1 MAGTIYSGA
10 YTTGI
15 NLTNPATQ
23 RPATVT
29 GKITSTNSA
38 AIFGSAAFAWTVN
51 NRGTI
56 DNTGTSG
63 NGINL
68 LAGGTVNNLVAA
80 SGTTTPGSLIE
91 GYFNGVQ
98 IQAATGSVDNLGTI
112 KGTGTASIGVNMAA
126 GGTVFNGNTS
136 DTTASISGVRNAILI
151 YGGPGIVTNFGTL
164 TTTVGSRAVVLRAGG
179 DVTNGSSSSTAALI
193 SGPGGGVYISYGSGT
208 VTNFGTISGATTGGN
223 GVALRDGGRVTN
235 GQSGSTAGL
244 IIGVSVPAVII
255 SVASGTVTNFG
266 TIEQTS
272 TSSGAVGLIEGGSVA
287 NGAVGAVSA
296 LIAGPSYGVYAANL
310 PATVTNFGTIQ
321 STSTAS
327 GNGINFEDGGS
338 VTNFGT
344 VENTSTSAAVYL
356 RAGGSV
362 TNSTTGAS
370 VGLISGDGNA
380 IAFRGG
386 AGTVVNSG
394 SVESSGSNG
403 IYINLGGSVTNQA
416 GGVIAGHLNGIYNRG
431 VAITVANSGLI
442 ETTGTADGIYLR
454 GAGSVTNNAGG
465 TITGSAAGIALG
477 VLGGTVTNH
486 GVINGVIG
494 FYGGYRH
501 SGNNTLIN
509 FGTVASTSTAA
520 GAVAV
525 QMGNSIGSKLLVVE
539 PGAVF
544 TGLVEGG
551 GRGEIQFA
559 ATGTAAMGAN
569 ISGFETVTLANGGAD
584 NLTLAEAN
592 LTGVSS
598 NRITVVGGNDGN
610 TVNASALTTGAVT
623 IDGGAGADV
632 LTGDAEGNTHFVFT
646 ATALTA
652 TDMITG
658 SNYNNE
664 LDVTT
669 PGTVAAGGVT
679 GVEIYRLANGG
690 ANSLTLANGNFT
702 GLAGTGGPI
711 TIYGGTGG
719 NTIDG
724 SGLTVTTDPVIIY
737 GGAGADVLEGGAGND
752 IFAFAAANLT
762 ITDTI
767 SGGGGNNELLL
778 TSPGTVAAGGVT
790 GVETYVLANGAANT
804 LTLTS
809 GNFTGVTGST
819 ITVSDGNGGNT
830 VSAAGVVAP
839 DRIIVYAGAGA
850 DVLTGGPG
858 NDIFYAGGDTTM
870 TGGAGANE
878 FVFSA
883 PGTNTITDFTAS
895 DEIFFSN
902 TGFNLGVSGTGA
914 LPPALFT
921 SNPTGAFTATTQ
933 RFAYDT
939 ADGELFYS
947 AVGTTATEKQ
957 VFTLTG
963 APALTAAELFHTP
976 TAVTTYSGTIT
987 TGIGLGNPATQRAVT
1002 VTGTITNTTTNSS
1015 GIFGNSDF
1023 PWTIN
1028 NRGAI
1033 EAIATTNH
1041 FGIQLVAGG
1050 TVNNIVAASGTATP
1064 GSLIA
1069 GYSDGILIE
1078 FAPGTVSNLG
1088 TIEGTGT
1095 NSSGV
1100 NIFDTGG
1107 RVVNGSPAVT
1117 TALISSPSNG
1127 IVISGG
1133 AGMVSNFG
1141 TIDST
1146 GAHTTIRLNAGGNV
1160 SNGSSTSTAALI
1172 ANTGSA
1178 NGVYVGYGA
1187 GTVTNFGAIKGG
1199 ATGVVFNDGG
1209 RVTNGQSGST
1219 AGSIVGTTGNAVSIA
1234 GTAGTVANF
1243 GTIQAMSTNSVV
1255 FLGEGGTFT
1264 NGAVGA
1270 TTALITGTGP
1280 GVDIDNNPGTVAN
1293 FGRITATSTSSGTGI
1308 NLQDGGSVTNFG
1320 TVQNTDTS
1328 DAGVYLHGSG
1338 SVTNSKTGTS
1348 VGLISGAGTGVSFR
1362 GGAGTVTNA
1371 GSITSSTA
1379 NGVYLNDGG
1388 SVTNQAGGVIAG
1400 HTNGVYDRG
1409 VAIKVTNAG
1418 LIETT
1423 GTADGIN
1430 LRGGGT
1436 ITNGASGSTAGV
1448 ISGSAAGIYLR
1459 DLGGVVTNYGTA
1471 EGVIGFCAVGAGAN
1485 TLINFGTIASTS
1497 TAAGAVAVEMGS
1509 NVGRNLLVVEKGAVF
1524 TGLIEGGGRGEIEFA
1539 ATGTAAMGGNISGFD
1554 TVALANGGADSLT
1567 LANANFSAV
1576 TPGRITVIGGND
1588 GNTVSAAAVTAGS
1601 VTIDGG
1607 TGADVLTGGSGND
1620 IFVFTAAALTATDKI
1635 AGGGG
1640 SSNELEVTSAGT
1652 VAAAGVTA
1660 VEIYHLAN
1668 GGSNSLTLAN
1678 ANFTGVLG
1686 GSITVYGGNDGN
1698 TIDGSTV
1705 TGATDDLDIYGGAGA
1720 DVLKGGAG
1728 NDIFSFT
1735 AASLT
1740 NTDTISGGGGNNEL
1754 RMTTPG
1760 TVATAGV
1767 TGVQTIVLADGGAN
1781 SLTLASG
1788 NFTGIAGS
1796 SITVSDGNKGNTVSA
1811 SGVAA
1816 PDRVVVYAGSGA
1828 DVLTGGPGNDVFYAG
1843 GDTTMTG
1850 GAGANEFA
1858 FSAPGTNTIADFT
1871 ASATNEMLF
1880 TTGAGFSLPGATST
1894 PAPLGSLFVQDS
1906 TGTFTAT
1913 SQRFAYGETNGNLY
1927 YSAGG
1932 TTASEHLVA
1941 HLTGDPTLSAS
1952 QISQLLFAT

>member
-1 MAGTIYSGA
+1 MAGTIYRGT

-29 GKITSTNSA
+29 GKITSANSA

-63 NGINL
+63 VGVNL

-98 IQAATGSVDNLGTI
+98 IHAATGGVDNLGTI
-112 KGTGTASIGVNMAA
+112 EGAGTASIGVEMAA
-126 GGTVFNGNTS
+126 GGTVFNGNTA

-151 YGGPGIVTNFGTL
+151 YGGAGAVTNFGTV
-164 TTTVGSRAVVLRAGG
+164 TATVGSRAVVLRAGG
-179 DVTNGSSSSTAALI
+179 KVTNGSSSSTAALI

-208 VTNFGTISGATTGGN
+208 VTNFGTISGATTGN

-244 IIGVSVPAVII
+244 IIGVGVPAVII
-255 SVASGTVTNFG
+255 SAASGTVTNFG

-356 RAGGSV
+356 HGGGSV

-416 GGVIAGHLNGIYNRG
+416 GGVIAGHSNGIYNRG

-442 ETTGTADGIYLR
+442 ETTGTANGVYLR
-454 GAGSVTNNAGG
+454 GGGSVTNTAGG
-465 TITGSAAGIALG
+465 TIAGSAAGVEIGQQGG
-477 VLGGTVTNH
+477 VVTNY

-494 FYGGYRH
+494 FDGGTNH
-501 SGNNTLIN
+501 AGNNTLIN
-509 FGTVASTSTAA
+509 YGTVASTSTATA
-520 GAVAV
+520 AVAV
-525 QMGNSIGSKLLVVE
+525 NMGDGFGSKLLVVE

-559 ATGTAAMGAN
+559 AAGTAAMGTN
-569 ISGFETVTLANGGAD
+569 ISGFETVALANGAAD

-610 TVNASALTTGAVT
+610 TVDASALTTGAVT
-623 IDGGAGADV
+623 IDGGTGADV

-646 ATALTA
+646 AGALTA
-652 TDMITG
+652 TDTITG
-658 SNYNNE
+658 SNFNNE

-690 ANSLTLANGNFT
+690 ANSLILSSSNFT
-702 GLAGTGGPI
+702 GLPGTDGPI

-737 GGAGADVLEGGAGND
+737 GGAGADVLKGGAGND
-752 IFAFAAANLT
+752 IFSFTAASLT
-762 ITDTI
+762 STDTI
-767 SGGGGNNELLL
+767 SGGGGNNELLM

-790 GVETYVLANGAANT
+790 GVETYVLANGTANT
-804 LTLTS
+804 LTLTNA
-809 GNFTGVTGST
+809 NFTGVTGST
-819 ITVSDGNGGNT
+819 ITVSGGNGGNI
-830 VSAAGVVAP
+830 VSAVGVAAP

-858 NDIFYAGGDTTM
+858 NDIFYSGGDTTM
-870 TGGAGANE
+870 TGGAGANQ

-883 PGTNTITDFTAS
+883 PGTNTIADFTAS

-902 TGFNLGVSGTGA
+902 TGFNLGLSGTGI
-914 LPPALFT
+914 LPAGLFT
-921 SNPTGAFTATTQ
+921 SNSTGAFTSTTPG
-933 RFAYDT
+933 FVYDT
-939 ADGELFYS
+939 ADGKLFYS

-963 APALTAAELFHTP
+963 APALTAAELFHTA

-987 TGIGLGNPATQRAVT
+987 TPVGLGNPATQRAVT
-1002 VTGTITNTTTNSS
+1002 VTGTITNTATNSN
-1015 GIFGNSDF
+1015 GIFGNSAF
-1023 PWTIN
+1023 PWTVN
-1028 NRGAI
+1028 NRGTI
-1033 EAIATTNH
+1033 EATGTTND
-1041 FGIQLVAGG
+1041 FGIHLVAGG
-1050 TVNNIVAASGTATP
+1050 TVNNLVAASGTATP

-1078 FAPGTVSNLG
+1078 FAPGVVSNLG

-1095 NSSGV
+1095 NSIGV

-1117 TALISSPSNG
+1117 SATISSPSNG

-1133 AGMVSNFG
+1133 AGAVSNFG

-1146 GAHTTIRLNAGGNV
+1146 GAHTTIRLNAGGSI

-1178 NGVYVGYGA
+1178 NGVYIGYGA
-1187 GTVTNFGAIKGG
+1187 GTVTNFGAIRGG
-1199 ATGVVFNDGG
+1199 SDGVFINDGG
-1209 RVTNGQSGST
+1209 RVTNGASGST
-1219 AGSIVGTTGNAVSIA
+1219 AGLMVGTIGGAVAIA
-1234 GTAGTVANF
+1234 GATGTIANF
-1243 GTIQAMSTNSVV
+1243 GTLQS
-1255 FLGEGGTFT
+1255 LGTLAVTALLDGGSIT
-1264 NGAVGA
+1264 NGAAGA
-1270 TTALITGTGP
+1270 TNALITG
-1280 GVDIDNNPGTVAN
+1280 PGTAIYVNNAAGTITN
-1293 FGRITATSTSSGTGI
+1293 FGHITTTSTAVGTGI
-1308 NLQDGGSVTNFG
+1308 VLERGGSVTNFG
-1320 TVQNTDTS
+1320 TIQNTDTS

-1362 GGAGTVTNA
+1362 GGAGTVTNT

-1379 NGVYLNDGG
+1379 NGVYLSDGG
-1388 SVTNQAGGVIAG
+1388 RVTNQAGGVIAG
-1400 HTNGVYDRG
+1400 HTNAVYDRG
-1409 VAIKVTNAG
+1409 VAINVTNAG

-1436 ITNGASGSTAGV
+1436 IINGASGSTAGV
-1448 ISGSAAGIYLR
+1448 ISGAAAGIYLH
-1459 DLGGVVTNYGTA
+1459 DLGGAVINYGTA
-1471 EGVIGFCAVGAGAN
+1471 KGVIGFEAVGAGVN
-1485 TLINFGTIASTS
+1485 SLINYGTIASTS
-1497 TAAGAVAVEMGS
+1497 TAAGAVAVEMGG

-1539 ATGTAAMGGNISGFD
+1539 ATGAAAMGGNISGFD

-1588 GNTVSAAAVTAGS
+1588 GNTVSAAAITAGS
-1601 VTIDGG
+1601 VTVDGG

-1640 SSNELEVTSAGT
+1640 SGDELEVTSAGT

-1668 GGSNSLTLAN
+1668 GGVNSLTLAN

-1686 GSITVYGGNDGN
+1686 GAITVYGGNGGN

-1705 TGATDDLDIYGGAGA
+1705 TGAADNLDIYGGAGA

-1735 AASLT
+1735 AAGLT
-1740 NTDTISGGGGNNEL
+1740 STDTISGGGGNNEL

-1760 TVATAGV
+1760 TVAAAGV
-1767 TGVQTIVLADGGAN
+1767 TGVQTIVLADGATN
-1781 SLTLASG
+1781 SLTLTSA
-1788 NFTGIAGS
+1788 NFTGVTGL
-1796 SITVSDGNKGNTVSA
+1796 SITVSGGNGGNTVSA
-1811 SGVAA
+1811 LGVAA

-1828 DVLTGGPGNDVFYAG
+1828 DTLTGGPGNDIFYAG

-1850 GAGANEFA
+1850 GTGANQFT
-1858 FSAPGTNTIADFT
+1858 FSAAGTNTIADFT

-1880 TTGAGFSLPGATST
+1880 TSGAGFSLPGATST

-1906 TGTFTAT
+1906 TGTFT

-1927 YSAGG
+1927 YSASG

-1941 HLTGDPTLSAS
+1941 HLTGDPTLSTS
-1952 QISQLLFAT
+1952 QISHLLFAT